1 MAQKEIIKYFEGNGG
16 LRCKNWTIK
25 EIKEY
30 IKNTLNCKRV
40 YENTC
45 HYLQMICKPCNRTK
59 GNK

>member
-1 MAQKEIIKYFEGNGG
+1 MTQKEIIKYFEEIGG

-40 YENTC
+40 YKSTC
-45 HYLQMICKPCNRTK
+45 YYLQRTAIMYQR
-59 GNK
+59 